1 MNLMM
6 TVFIMMLAVVAAVP
20 VAPETRLTKLEQKV
34 KMLELGRRL
43 ANLEGVKEDPLVKE
57 ERVHCH
63 NCCYERKRGNCPGPN
78 CPWYCQ

>member
-34 KMLELGRRL
+34 KVLELFDQ
-43 ANLEGVKEDPLVKE
+43 GVKEKVFPQLDDEKS
-57 ERVHCH
+57 
-63 NCCYERKRGNCPGPN
+63 
-78 CPWYCQ
+78 